1 MANNIEVTEADIQE
15 LAVKLSDFIDTLTP
29 GERSAFQIVE
39 WYLAMSALEEEQ
51 EVSGY
56 MATTQANRADLWQSV
71 TAALVARHESDV
83 NA

>member
-1 MANNIEVTEADIQE
+1 
-15 LAVKLSDFIDTLTP
+15 
-29 GERSAFQIVE
+29 
-39 WYLAMSALEEEQ
+39 MSALEEEQ

-56 MATTQANRADLWQSV
+56 MATTQANRADLWQSL